1 MSKKFPE
8 IKIESDKDNSMN
20 TIIEG
25 IYEGAYQIFTIDN
38 LFNRKTQDLKN
49 LMDKNDSMYYK
60 VVEKYK
66 DGQKEFRGK
75 LSIGEFLDL
84 TNKLQPGIELRYK
97 GLGELN
103 NNDMWDTVMN
113 PEKRT
118 LIQLTVSDL
127 KEACAT
133 YDKLHGK
140 GKVNSENRREM
151 TEAFIINRELLDN

>member
-1 MSKKFPE
+1 
-8 IKIESDKDNSMN
+8 
-20 TIIEG
+20 
-25 IYEGAYQIFTIDN
+25 
-38 LFNRKTQDLKN
+38 
-49 LMDKNDSMYYK
+49 MYYK
-60 VVEKYK
+60 VIEKYK
-66 DGQKEFRGK
+66 DGREFRGK
-75 LSIGEFLDL
+75 LSIGEFLEL

-127 KEACAT
+127 KEACET

-140 GKVNSENRREM
+140 GKVNSDNRREM
-151 TEAFIINRELLDN
+151 TEAFVINRELLDN